1 MYVCICRGVTD
12 RQIRRAV
19 DEGAQTLREVQSK
32 LPLADCCGRCGPV
45 ARELI
50 RDCAASCD
58 ELTGAELC
66 RSAAFAS

>member
-19 DEGAQTLREVQSK
+19 AEGARSLHEVQK
-32 LPLADCCGRCGPV
+32 QLPLADCCGRCAPV

-50 RDCAASCD
+50 RDCTADNAA
-58 ELTGAELC
+58 LTGAELC
-66 RSAAFAS
+66 PGTAFAS

>member
-19 DEGAQTLREVQSK
+19 DEGARTLHEVQKK

-50 RDCAASCD
+50 CD
-58 ELTGAELC
+58 RAVRHADEAEAELC
-66 RSAAFAS
+66 PGAAFAG